1 MGADDR
7 SAVWVPLGI
16 FGSIAL
22 GVLLIPFRT
31 LTPAANLAFMVLTI
45 VVAEGGGRLPA
56 LTTAVVSAM
65 SLNFFLAARR

>member
-1 MGADDR
+1 
-7 SAVWVPLGI
+7 
-16 FGSIAL
+16 
-22 GVLLIPFRT
+22 
-31 LTPAANLAFMVLTI
+31 MVLTI